1 MRIQVET
8 HQAFRGP
15 EQLRRLRLDGRG
27 VEIVET
33 ADQWDGADYRYFKVR
48 DADGNVYIVR
58 HDEPRN
64 EWELTM
70 FERADVPLEAMGQ
83 EVRSRLQ

>member
-8 HQAFRGP
+8 HETLRDP
-15 EQLRRLRLDGRG
+15 EQVHRLQFNGRG

-33 ADQWDGADYRYFKVR
+33 ADQWAGPDYRYFKVR
-48 DADGNVYIVR
+48 DTDGNLYIVR

-70 FERADVPLEAMGQ
+70 FERPNVPAHGMGQ
-83 EVRSRLQ
+83 EVRGRLQ